1 MAATL
6 ILKSTSG
13 IALPQERIPTEY
25 AYLTWE
31 ENPRLAGPADV
42 PLWFDAPERGSRPL
56 FLRDFQRSYFTPD
69 RGLMPEVA
77 QHDATEFLRGVREAR
92 ALLGLHRA
100 AQSFAYDPHPTG
112 GRRAGRARW
121 LRAMADTYL
130 DAAGQR
136 PVPIAE

>member
-6 ILKSTSG
+6 ILTSTTG
-13 IALPQERIPTEY
+13 MRLPQEPIPADY
-25 AYLTWE
+25 AYLTYE
-31 ENPRLAGPADV
+31 EPPRLAGAADV

-56 FLRDFQRSYFTPD
+56 FLRDFRRMFVRE
-69 RGLMPEVA
+69 RGIVPAVA
-77 QHDATEFLRGVREAR
+77 ERDLVPFFEGITEAR

-100 AQSFAYDPHPTG
+100 AESFAYDPHPTG

-121 LRAMADTYL
+121 LRAMADRYL
-130 DAAGQR
+130 EASGQR

>member
-6 ILKSTSG
+6 ILKSTTG
-13 IALPQERIPTEY
+13 MALPQESVPAEY

-31 ENPRLAGPADV
+31 EAPRLAGAADV

-56 FLRDFQRSYFTPD
+56 FLRDFYRSVVTD
-69 RGLMPEVA
+69 RGLLPKVA
-77 QHDATEFLRGVREAR
+77 ERDVTAFIRGAREAR

-100 AQSFAYDPHPTG
+100 AESFAYDPHPTG

-121 LRAMADTYL
+121 LRMMADRYL
-130 DAAGQR
+130 ETADQR

>member
-25 AYLTWE
+25 EYLTFE
-31 ENPRLAGPADV
+31 EPPRLAGAADV
-42 PLWFDAPERGSRPL
+42 PLWFESPERGSRPL
-56 FLRDFQRSYFTPD
+56 FLRDFRRMFVRE
-69 RGLMPEVA
+69 RGLVPAVA
-77 QHDATEFLRGVREAR
+77 ERDLVPFFSGSREAR

-100 AQSFAYDPHPTG
+100 VESFAYDPHPTG

-121 LRAMADTYL
+121 LRSMADRYL
-130 DAAGQR
+130 EAAGQR
-136 PVPIAE
+136 PSSIAE